1 MIPVLGACTMTR
13 PDQLERLLRSIDHPV
28 GDLIVIDNSRR
39 RLGIDEAWVRE
50 RVDHVEVGDVWFLPM
65 PSNLGVPMSWNLV
78 VQSTPLA
85 PWWLIVNADAWF
97 LPGSLARFAAE
108 AGPDRLLLGGG
119 NPAWCSFAVGEQAV
133 LRAGLIDEGFFPM
146 YYEDND
152 WERRIRLA
160 GVPVVHSDIPVGH
173 ENSSTLA
180 AGYGEQN
187 GSTFSANGDYYCQKW
202 GGPPGSETED
212 RPRVH
217 LGWALQRRRDLHWEY
232 R

>member
-1 MIPVLGACTMTR
+1 MIPVLGVCTMTR

-28 GDLIVIDNSRR
+28 DDLVVIDNSAG
-39 RLGIDEAWVRE
+39 RLGLSHWWVRE
-50 RVDHVEVGDVWFLPM
+50 RVSSYVDNIWFLPF
-65 PSNLGVPMSWNLV
+65 PSNLGVPLSWNLV
-78 VQSTPLA
+78 VKSSPLV

-97 LPGSLARFAAE
+97 EPGSLARFADE
-108 AGPDRLLLGGG
+108 AGPDKLLLGGG
-119 NPAWCSFAVGEQAV
+119 TPPWCCFALGEQAV
-133 LRAGLIDEGFFPM
+133 LKAGLLDEAFFPL

-160 GVPVVHSDIPVGH
+160 GVPVVHSSIPVGH
-173 ENSSTLA
+173 DNSSTLS

-187 GSTFSANGDYYCQKW
+187 GSTFSANGDYYNQKW

-212 RPRVH
+212 RPRIH